1 MREKYFVLTLV
12 LMLLVMSTA
21 AMAQPSQPAVLYGY
35 VNFTNGSGVGAGYN
49 VTAYI
54 DNVQIADI
62 NSTNSISQFRIAI
75 ATGNYSVGDNVTL
88 NVSQGDY
95 AGSIIETNISQGS
108 QTVSSYLTI
117 TDSVAPSA
125 VSGLTATPLA
135 QGTAVNL
142 SWSANGGDTNGY
154 KVYRNGTLIATLT
167 GISNVTT
174 TATGLTN
181 GLLYSFSVS
190 AYDSEPNY
198 ATNATATATPQ
209 DTLAPAQVTG
219 LAVAIANQTVNLTW
233 NAVTNNSDGSAI
245 SDLGGYYIYSNM
257 SGTWGLLQYVGSG
270 TSYDNNTLTNDV
282 TYHFMVSALDGSS
295 NFGANSSIESGAPTD
310 RPSINLVSPASAT
323 YVQAGT
329 VLNFSVTSPILDNV
343 WYSIDASSSIPL
355 ADPYDITATT
365 VPAID
370 AMLLG
375 TNAETFTFFDDIAAT
390 SASLLGSAIESF
402 TFYDYYA
409 ATAATLLGS
418 NAETF
423 TFYDYAAATAATL
436 LGSNAETFT
445 FYPEVAATAA
455 TITGTNAESFVLN
468 AYAAAASA
476 TLLGSNAETFTFY
489 PEVAPTSATITGTV
503 AETFTFSPEVA
514 ATAGTLTGTVAQN
527 YTFTDTTDAT
537 PATLVSLNAE
547 NFTFSPEVALTA
559 ATVLGSGSESFIVNS
574 SKNVFNVTINGTFVQ
589 NFTIND
595 STYTAAEL
603 VSTINGNTS
612 NLTATDVGGQIRLTI
627 DGAGSAGG
635 LTIGGTTLMTY
646 LGFTGDTTTN
656 GTDYNA
662 GNETFI
668 VSVNSGANVSF
679 NFTPSSTALSAA
691 NVSSQIQTAVA
702 GLNAADN
709 GTGYIELTTAVNG
722 DDYNITIGSGTAN
735 AVLGFSASQS
745 DIGTP
750 EVAGNETFIVSVDG
764 GANVNFNFTTGS
776 ALTATQVAAEI
787 QAAVAGITAVNNGSN
802 FVKLTSNTTGV
813 DSNVT
818 IGSGTANAGLGFS
831 AAQTGTGT
839 ALLPGNET
847 FVVSADG
854 AGSVNFNFTPTGSPL
869 TAAQV
874 AAQIQA
880 AVDLTAVD
888 NGTGYIELTSN
899 TTGTSSSISIGTG
912 TANVVLGFSNI
923 AYTGADLVAGNETF
937 VVVLNSSVTT
947 SFNFTPTGVALS
959 AANVSAQITS
969 AVSNLTAAD
978 NGTGY
983 IELTTDAVGADV
995 NVTIGSGTA
1004 NIILGF
1010 GAAQNDSGTNVVP
1023 NNREFL
1029 LDVNGVPLALNLTA
1043 GSRSAAQVASDINTA
1058 FGATIASDSSG
1069 NVTLTS
1075 NMTGVNSNLTLGTGT
1090 ANAVLGF
1097 TNGQEYL
1104 GTDLVAGNETFVVV
1118 LNSSVTTSFNFTP
1131 TGVALSAANVSAQI
1145 TSAVSNLT
1153 AADNGTGYIE
1163 LTTDAVGA
1171 DVNVT
1176 IGSGTANIILGFG
1189 AAQNDSGTNVVPESK
1204 LFIVTVNSTT
1214 TSYNFTPT
1222 GVALSAANVS
1232 AQITAAVADLTAADN
1247 GTGYIELSTDSTGV
1261 AANIT
1266 IGAGNANTKLGFV
1279 ATQNDTGFNMIPESK
1294 LFIISVDGG
1303 ANVSLNFT
1311 PTNTT
1316 LTAAQVAAQIQAAVA
1331 GLTAVDNG
1339 TGYIEL
1345 TSNTTGLGSNMTVG
1359 AGNANSVLGF
1369 SASQSDVGTPF
1380 MDVNNKTFYVSVNG
1394 VDYNFNFTPTNT
1406 ALSADNVSTQI
1417 NNAVFAAF
1425 AADNG
1430 TGYIELVSNITGAD
1444 SNITIGD
1451 GTANDVLGFTNTQN
1465 DMGMNGT
1472 WVNAYTY
1479 ILRLYANDTNSVTS
1493 NENYTITIDNDNP
1506 VVSGSVF
1513 SDADDLVTSSTAV
1526 VLNVTASDAISPIST
1541 VTAGVVGTEV
1551 SMSNVAGSLYT
1562 TSTTNASALG
1572 CSEGSC
1578 VVKFVATDSAENVNN
1593 THTYT
1598 FTVDDT
1604 NPALSGA
1611 TISDADDEVR
1621 ETDTIQVNVTV
1632 TDSNGVST
1640 VSVNGQSM
1648 NHMGSNIYNYTGT
1661 ALSLCGA
1668 TDGTCTLTFLAT
1680 DNALR
1685 TNTLTYNLTTDDTN
1699 PVISSVTISDS
1710 YVQDTTSVSVTVAV
1724 TDAHTSVASVTAEG
1738 TTLIDRGSGI
1748 WNGTISLNDTAVDA
1762 VNVLAIDNVG
1772 NRHTLNTT
1780 TYTIDDSAPTYAS
1793 SSLTDDY
1800 VTNATQ
1806 VQWLVNVLDS
1816 NLSSYTLTT
1825 YDLGAGSIS
1834 GSSFVANNV
1843 TLNLSVTLTAET
1855 KNVTLV
1861 VIDGAENTLTL
1872 ALINGTNFTV
1882 DDANPIVNSVAI
1894 SDDYIKSTQS
1904 VTFTVNVSGESNTS
1918 LASVTAEGNALAWTG
1933 TAWVGTGTTDSD
1945 EVINVSVTDKAGN
1958 VGTHSSSVYTVDN
1971 VVPVFTVVVP
1981 LQGYNY
1987 TNAAGN
1993 ITINFTLTEANVS
2006 IFNVSIDG
2014 TRNYTGTTAGTHT
2027 NTFVGLRTGWH
2038 NATFRATDEAGNLAV
2053 VVRKSFRIVAPLN
2066 VSQAAAGLN
2075 TSLGARNVSFSV
2087 SNVSVTGNG
2096 SLTVDDTTVMTMDM
2110 EYNLSG
2116 TEIDVQIPE
2125 FDALDASWEN
2135 TFTAETNESSGSSV
2149 TASGN
2154 AGSTIQKIVLFKNAS
2169 GFLSQSDFTRGARI
2183 TFKQAIQGLDILYLD
2198 DDEGNTVYKLSA
2210 CTSVPTSAITTS
2222 NMCYVNT
2229 TTNVT
2234 LYIPH
2239 FSGGA
2244 IANDTAAPA
2253 VTITSVSNS
2262 STIAD
2267 SSFWI
2272 NFTANEANP
2281 HATTFCNYTLNN
2293 GSVNTYSN
2301 VDIDAIAAEMSSVGT
2316 AWSYSQELY
2325 TLVNGTYT
2333 LTVVCKD
2340 ANLAENSTVYALTVA
2355 DSTAPIITATGPSGD
2370 LESSSSTYTATLSA
2384 TTDEKTLCR
2393 YSETSGAYASMTEAL
2408 GSANTYATTHTESI
2422 SHTEDEDVTY
2432 YIACTDKNGNED
2444 AATVTYSVD
2453 VTERSSS
2460 SDNTVVTTTP
2470 GLITYSKSW
2479 LSINAGEEK
2488 ITAVDRDGMAFTQV
2502 VFTAKNDISSAS
2514 MTLKVLTG
2522 APTSTGAIS
2531 KEAYQY
2537 IQLLETNFDSEDI
2550 TNAKINFKVEKSWL
2564 TSKGLSENNVAL
2576 YRYVNGKW
2584 VAQTTEMKASDVT
2597 HVFYEANV
2605 GGFSYFAIGQA
2616 ETEAPVV
2623 PDVVPAVVV
2632 PEVQTPPPT
2641 GDVVQEV
2648 VDDQET
2654 TGSSDESKM
2663 SSGKWLWVAI
2673 VIVVVIILAFLF
2685 FREGKIQLVGKKAE
2699 KEGLNKT
2706 SNVKSMND
2714 FIEKQLAA
2722 GHKKSDVKAALLQVG
2737 WPKDKVEEALKKVK

>member
-1 MREKYFVLTLV
+1 
-12 LMLLVMSTA
+12 
-21 AMAQPSQPAVLYGY
+21 
-35 VNFTNGSGVGAGYN
+35 
-49 VTAYI
+49 
-54 DNVQIADI
+54 
-62 NSTNSISQFRIAI
+62 
-75 ATGNYSVGDNVTL
+75 
-88 NVSQGDY
+88 
-95 AGSIIETNISQGS
+95 
-108 QTVSSYLTI
+108 
-117 TDSVAPSA
+117 
-125 VSGLTATPLA
+125 
-135 QGTAVNL
+135 
-142 SWSANGGDTNGY
+142 
-154 KVYRNGTLIATLT
+154 
-167 GISNVTT
+167 
-174 TATGLTN
+174 
-181 GLLYSFSVS
+181 
-190 AYDSEPNY
+190 
-198 ATNATATATPQ
+198 
-209 DTLAPAQVTG
+209 
-219 LAVAIANQTVNLTW
+219 
-233 NAVTNNSDGSAI
+233 
-245 SDLGGYYIYSNM
+245 
-257 SGTWGLLQYVGSG
+257 
-270 TSYDNNTLTNDV
+270 
-282 TYHFMVSALDGSS
+282 
-295 NFGANSSIESGAPTD
+295 
-310 RPSINLVSPASAT
+310 
-323 YVQAGT
+323 
-329 VLNFSVTSPILDNV
+329 
-343 WYSIDASSSIPL
+343 
-355 ADPYDITATT
+355 
-365 VPAID
+365 
-370 AMLLG
+370 
-375 TNAETFTFFDDIAAT
+375 
-390 SASLLGSAIESF
+390 
-402 TFYDYYA
+402 
-409 ATAATLLGS
+409 
-418 NAETF
+418 
-423 TFYDYAAATAATL
+423 
-436 LGSNAETFT
+436 
-445 FYPEVAATAA
+445 
-455 TITGTNAESFVLN
+455 
-468 AYAAAASA
+468 
-476 TLLGSNAETFTFY
+476 
-489 PEVAPTSATITGTV
+489 
-503 AETFTFSPEVA
+503 
-514 ATAGTLTGTVAQN
+514 
-527 YTFTDTTDAT
+527 
-537 PATLVSLNAE
+537 
-547 NFTFSPEVALTA
+547 
-559 ATVLGSGSESFIVNS
+559 
-574 SKNVFNVTINGTFVQ
+574 
-589 NFTIND
+589 
-595 STYTAAEL
+595 
-603 VSTINGNTS
+603 
-612 NLTATDVGGQIRLTI
+612 
-627 DGAGSAGG
+627 
-635 LTIGGTTLMTY
+635 
-646 LGFTGDTTTN
+646 
-656 GTDYNA
+656 
-662 GNETFI
+662 
-668 VSVNSGANVSF
+668 
-679 NFTPSSTALSAA
+679 
-691 NVSSQIQTAVA
+691 
-702 GLNAADN
+702 
-709 GTGYIELTTAVNG
+709 
-722 DDYNITIGSGTAN
+722 
-735 AVLGFSASQS
+735 
-745 DIGTP
+745 
-750 EVAGNETFIVSVDG
+750 
-764 GANVNFNFTTGS
+764 
-776 ALTATQVAAEI
+776 
-787 QAAVAGITAVNNGSN
+787 
-802 FVKLTSNTTGV
+802 
-813 DSNVT
+813 
-818 IGSGTANAGLGFS
+818 
-831 AAQTGTGT
+831 
-839 ALLPGNET
+839 
-847 FVVSADG
+847 
-854 AGSVNFNFTPTGSPL
+854 
-869 TAAQV
+869 
-874 AAQIQA
+874 
-880 AVDLTAVD
+880 
-888 NGTGYIELTSN
+888 
-899 TTGTSSSISIGTG
+899 
-912 TANVVLGFSNI
+912 
-923 AYTGADLVAGNETF
+923 
-937 VVVLNSSVTT
+937 
-947 SFNFTPTGVALS
+947 
-959 AANVSAQITS
+959 
-969 AVSNLTAAD
+969 
-978 NGTGY
+978 
-983 IELTTDAVGADV
+983 
-995 NVTIGSGTA
+995 
-1004 NIILGF
+1004 
-1010 GAAQNDSGTNVVP
+1010 
-1023 NNREFL
+1023 
-1029 LDVNGVPLALNLTA
+1029 
-1043 GSRSAAQVASDINTA
+1043 
-1058 FGATIASDSSG
+1058 
-1069 NVTLTS
+1069 
-1075 NMTGVNSNLTLGTGT
+1075 
-1090 ANAVLGF
+1090 
-1097 TNGQEYL
+1097 
-1104 GTDLVAGNETFVVV
+1104 
-1118 LNSSVTTSFNFTP
+1118 
-1131 TGVALSAANVSAQI
+1131 
-1145 TSAVSNLT
+1145 
-1153 AADNGTGYIE
+1153 
-1163 LTTDAVGA
+1163 
-1171 DVNVT
+1171 
-1176 IGSGTANIILGFG
+1176 
-1189 AAQNDSGTNVVPESK
+1189 
-1204 LFIVTVNSTT
+1204 
-1214 TSYNFTPT
+1214 
-1222 GVALSAANVS
+1222 
-1232 AQITAAVADLTAADN
+1232 LTAADN